1 MTGKEPLQAKQTD
14 KSANEKKTGMIEN
27 TENIGVF
34 DITMSEKP
42 LNSSVE
48 KKGKS
53 SNRDLNH
60 VHKVIQKMVIY
71 IELSN

>member
-1 MTGKEPLQAKQTD
+1 
-14 KSANEKKTGMIEN
+14 MIEN

-42 LNSSVE
+42 LNSNVE

-60 VHKVIQKMVIY
+60 VHKVIQKTTGRLV
-71 IELSN
+71 